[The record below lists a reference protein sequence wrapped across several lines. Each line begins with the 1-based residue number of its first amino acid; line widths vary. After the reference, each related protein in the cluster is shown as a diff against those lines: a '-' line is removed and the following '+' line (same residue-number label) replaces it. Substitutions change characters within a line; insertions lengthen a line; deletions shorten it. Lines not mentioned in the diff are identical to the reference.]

1 MMMHLLTAASIALAA
16 AAIPAAAGSGDIFSK
31 FLWKRRVV
39 LVFGDQMNQDVANQ
53 TDDLQAVR
61 EEVENRDLT
70 ILTIVG
76 GTVSD
81 GGQLGGLPPAD
92 ALRRRFKVDDQQRF
106 TVILLGKDGQEK
118 LRDSKPVSPD
128 ALFAL
133 IDSMPM
139 RQREAR
145 END

>member
-1 MMMHLLTAASIALAA
+1 MMMHLLAAASIAITAA
-16 AAIPAAAGSGDIFSK
+16 AMPPPANSGDLLGK

-39 LVFGDQMNQDVANQ
+39 LVFGDRMNQSVADQ
-53 TDDLQAVR
+53 TDDLHAVHA
-61 EEVENRDLT
+61 EAESRDLT
-70 ILTIVG
+70 VLTIVG
-76 GTVSD
+76 GIVSD
-81 GGQLGGLPPAD
+81 GGEGGLPPAD
-92 ALRRRFKVDDQQRF
+92 ALRRRFRVDDQERF

-118 LRDSKPVSPD
+118 LRDTKPVTSG
-128 ALFAL
+128 ALFEL